1 MTGFAER
8 RRTKVGRHLLAA
20 PAVLC
25 ATLILAGCG
34 DMSRFQT
41 ASRPPAAAPAKPA
54 RPAVQTPTAERE
66 HERIL
71 ASYGGAYDD
80 PQLEALINKTVERL
94 VAASER
100 PDLAYKVTIL
110 NSGAVNAFALPT
122 GQLYVTRGLVA
133 LANDT
138 SELSSVLSHEM
149 AHVLAKHAAI
159 REDQARQAA
168 LVTHVVTEMG
178 TDPDLTALA
187 LAKSKLTMA
196 SFSRAQE
203 FEADGIGVGIS
214 ARAHF
219 DPYGAA
225 RFLTAMERN
234 AALKA
239 GKPSL
244 DPRSQDFLSSHPATP
259 ERVQNAQANARQY
272 SSPAQ
277 GERDRETY
285 LAAID
290 NIVYGEDPSE
300 GFVRGR
306 RFLHPKL
313 GFTFQAPE
321 GFTLDN
327 TAQAVI
333 GVREGGSQAMRFDV
347 VRVPAEQKLTEYL
360 NSGWME
366 NVDKASTE
374 ELTIN
379 GFPAAS
385 AVAHGEQWQ
394 FRIYALRFGSDVYRF
409 IFATRHKT
417 TESERNARETVAS
430 FRRLTLDEI
439 QAARPLRIKV
449 IPCSPAIPWNR
460 CLTAWRAS
468 IIPRSVFACS
478 TTSISTRRSKYA
490 IGSRSWWTS
499 AYSATQFCSSRSASG
514 RGNSERSENTVHRS
528 AKSPAERPGFLIL
541 QVLLNQ
547 LRSFVGDRR
556 VVAIGINVA
565 IRLGILTP
573 PWRRG
578 AGSWRAGLRFP

>member
-1 MTGFAER
+1 MVFAARNLAGRQSNPNSIRNGQTTVTR
-8 RRTKVGRHLLAA
+8 RAHWRETVRSRGPWAA
-20 PAVLC
+20 PALLC
-25 ATLILAGCG
+25 LTLTLGGCG
-34 DMSRFQT
+34 DMTRFSSST
-41 ASRPPAAAPAKPA
+41 ASIVPGKPA
-54 RPAVQTPTAERE
+54 RTIAQTPAAERE

-71 ASYGGAYDD
+71 SSYGGSYDD
-80 PQLEALINKTVERL
+80 PNLEALIGKTVDRL

-122 GQLYVTRGLVA
+122 GQLYVTRGLIA
-133 LANDT
+133 LASDT

-159 REDQARQAA
+159 REDQARQNAI
-168 LVTHVVTEMG
+168 VTRVMTDMG
-178 TDPDLTALA
+178 SDPDLTALA
-187 LAKSKLTMA
+187 LAKTKLTMA

-219 DPYGAA
+219 DPFGAS
-225 RFLTAMERN
+225 RFLTSMERN
-234 AALKA
+234 ATLKA
-239 GKPSL
+239 GKSAL

-272 SSPAQ
+272 TSPQA

-290 NIVYGEDPSE
+290 NLVYGEDPSE

-313 GFTFQAPE
+313 GFTFAAPE
-321 GFTLDN
+321 AFTLDN

-333 GVREGGSQAMRFDV
+333 GVREGGNQAMRFDV
-347 VRVPAEQKLTEYL
+347 VRVPAEQTLPEYL

-374 ELTIN
+374 DLTIN

-385 AVAHGEQWQ
+385 VVAQGDQWQ
-394 FRIYALRFGSDVYRF
+394 FKVYALRFGSDVYRF
-409 IFATRHKT
+409 IFAARQKT
-417 TESERNARETVAS
+417 TESERNARETVNS

-449 IPCSPAIPWNR
+449 I
-460 CLTAWRAS
+460 
-468 IIPRSVFACS
+468 
-478 TTSISTRRSKYA
+478 
-490 IGSRSWWTS
+490 
-499 AYSATQFCSSRSASG
+499 
-514 RGNSERSENTVHRS
+514 TVQAGDTVESLSHRM
-528 AKSPAERPGFLIL
+528 AGVARPAERFRVLNGLDART
-541 QVLLNQ
+541 QVKP
-547 LRSFVGDRR
+547 GDRVKI
-556 VVAIGINVA
+556 VVD
-565 IRLGILTP
+565 
-573 PWRRG
+573 
-578 AGSWRAGLRFP
+578 